1 MANSPLKFRFHPQ
14 GAQGQLND
22 LLVKTWQKGFVQ
34 TNQHPSLQTFLHLWD
49 EDGVKLWVDMA
60 KTKKLKFSVLF
71 CYLKLNAISLPALY
85 ITLYQFQETQL
96 QMYKSEKAFAQ
107 VINGNR
113 QSANLL
119 FTQNGQIHSFLPF
132 SQPRGRPVLSG
143 SPGLRSRSPP
153 ARWAWSAC
161 TPSSWGLTACPWSQR
176 QYSTA
181 AASSGTAPA
190 APPPARLDRQ
200 KQTRGKEKDDDK
212 G

>member
-22 LLVKTWQKGFVQ
+22 LLVKIWQKGFVQ

-60 KTKKLKFSVLF
+60 KTKKLNFSVL
-71 CYLKLNAISLPALY
+71 Y
-85 ITLYQFQETQL
+85 
-96 QMYKSEKAFAQ
+96 
-107 VINGNR
+107 R

-200 KQTRGKEKDDDK
+200 KQTQGKEKDDDN